1 MIRITLLKKKQA
13 LSFMAVFCVRV
24 HLEIFVLCFQVSASD
39 HLPASI
45 CLYCL
50 KNLST
55 SEVHVSLALSDH
67 VLE

>member
-1 MIRITLLKKKQA
+1 
-13 LSFMAVFCVRV
+13 MAVFCVRV